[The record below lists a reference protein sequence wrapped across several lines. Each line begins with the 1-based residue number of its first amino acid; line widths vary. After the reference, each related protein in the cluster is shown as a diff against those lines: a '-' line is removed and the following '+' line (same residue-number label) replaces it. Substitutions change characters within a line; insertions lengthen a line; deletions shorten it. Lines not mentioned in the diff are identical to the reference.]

1 MSHFVRSKSEPPFS
15 AVNLLRAKAGDA
27 PEGTVDANP
36 CAQSPRRIGGSAR
49 SRGAWAFLATRRARY
64 LSAEEVPR
72 YKPREP
78 RPTRLGAFEAYIRR
92 LIRETRMEP
101 FAVIQIDVFADGTPG
116 AD

>member
-1 MSHFVRSKSEPPFS
+1 MQIHVLKAQGVSE
-15 AVNLLRAKAGDA
+15 
-27 PEGTVDANP
+27 EHE
-36 CAQSPRRIGGSAR
+36 I
-49 SRGAWAFLATRRARY
+49 TRRLGISRNTGARY

-92 LIRETRMEP
+92 LIRETRMGP

>member
-1 MSHFVRSKSEPPFS
+1 MCSKP
-15 AVNLLRAKAGDA
+15 KAY
-27 PEGTVDANP
+27 
-36 CAQSPRRIGGSAR
+36 RREREI
-49 SRGAWAFLATRRARY
+49 TRRLGISRNTGGARY

-92 LIRETRMEP
+92 LIRETRMGP

-116 AD
+116 AG

>member
-1 MSHFVRSKSEPPFS
+1 MCSKP
-15 AVNLLRAKAGDA
+15 KAY
-27 PEGTVDANP
+27 
-36 CAQSPRRIGGSAR
+36 RREREI
-49 SRGAWAFLATRRARY
+49 TRRLGISRNTGARY

>member
-1 MSHFVRSKSEPPFS
+1 MLQKEQWMQIHVLKAQGVSEGARDHAAPGHFS
-15 AVNLLRAKAGDA
+15 
-27 PEGTVDANP
+27 
-36 CAQSPRRIGGSAR
+36 QHGG
-49 SRGAWAFLATRRARY
+49 ARY

-92 LIRETRMEP
+92 LIRETRMGP